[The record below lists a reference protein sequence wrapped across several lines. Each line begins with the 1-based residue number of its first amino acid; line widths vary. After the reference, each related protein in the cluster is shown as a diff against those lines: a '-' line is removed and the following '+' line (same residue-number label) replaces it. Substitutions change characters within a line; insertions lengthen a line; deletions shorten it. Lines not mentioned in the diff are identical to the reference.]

1 MTTFKEDRIAR
12 GWKKRFPKKKKERMT
27 KKEERKFFGHKFE
40 CEKQKLSLFGQ
51 KISSESEE
59 VYDIY
64 CDKNEQICEVIPI
77 DKTSKSFLNFHR
89 GVPLKLLTNE

>member
-12 GWKKRFPKKKKERMT
+12 GWKKRFPKRKKGQMT
-27 KKEERKFFGHKFE
+27 KKEEHEFFGHKFE
-40 CEKQKLSLFGQ
+40 RKEQKLTLFGQ
-51 KISSESEE
+51 KISTESEE

-64 CDKNEQICEVIPI
+64 CDKNGQICVVIPV
-77 DKTSKSFLNFHR
+77 DETSKAFLNFYR